1 MSATS
6 DLTYLKTINE
16 ITHFSFF
23 PNYTAFISNEP
34 TGDSKR
40 ANAECYNMKPDGSSL
55 IRYEDVKELKKPS
68 DNRVVKNVS
77 EKKNYR
83 IFSSK

>member
-1 MSATS
+1 
-6 DLTYLKTINE
+6 
-16 ITHFSFF
+16 
-23 PNYTAFISNEP
+23 
-34 TGDSKR
+34 
-40 ANAECYNMKPDGSSL
+40 MKPDGSSL